1 MPNSPAP
8 GRFLVAAD
16 VSKRFDGTVAL
27 DGAGIEVGEGE
38 SLALLGPSGCGKTT
52 LLRVVAG
59 LERPDTGTVSVGH
72 EVLTGFCHHVP
83 AERRRVGMV
92 FQDAALFPHL
102 TVARNVAYG
111 LSRTEVAA
119 GRVQETLEMV
129 DLAHLAGR
137 RPHELSG
144 GQAQR
149 VALARALAPRP
160 RILLFDEPFTGLDT
174 ALRVRVRGEIAQL
187 LHEVG
192 MTSVFVTHDQEE
204 AFVLGDRVAVMKDG
218 RVRQEGTPA
227 EVYAAPADP
236 WVARFVGEAN
246 LLPGELEA
254 GGAAPAVAATPIG
267 RVPVTSGPADRLT
280 VLVRPEHL
288 DLSPGT
294 AGTVTEVAFYGH
306 DSSYTVRVGDR
317 RLLVRGPA
325 GPRFRVGDQVDVR
338 FAGPSATAYEATAS

>member
-1 MPNSPAP
+1 MSNSP
-8 GRFLVAAD
+8 FLVAQG
-16 VSKRFDGTVAL
+16 VTKQFDGTMAL
-27 DGAGIEVGEGE
+27 EHAGISVAEGD

-52 LLRVVAG
+52 LLRIVAG
-59 LERPDTGTVSVGH
+59 LENPDQGTVSVGR
-72 EVLTGFCHHVP
+72 EVLTGPCHHVP

-111 LSRTEVAA
+111 LTRAEIRA

-129 DLAHLAGR
+129 DLGHLAER

-174 ALRVRVRGEIAQL
+174 ALRVRVRTEIHAL
-187 LHEVG
+187 LRQVG

-204 AFVLGDRVAVMKDG
+204 AFVLGDRVAVMREG
-218 RVRQEGTPA
+218 QVRQEGTPA

-246 LLPGELEA
+246 LLPGSSEDLLA
-254 GGAAPAVAATPIG
+254 STVLG
-267 RVPVTSGPADRLT
+267 RVPVTGGPRGAVT

-288 DLSPGT
+288 DLVRGGG
-294 AGTVTEVAFYGH
+294 ATVTDVAFYGH
-306 DSSYTVRVGDR
+306 DSSYTVRLGEQV
-317 RLLVRGPA
+317 LLVRGA
-325 GPRFRVGDQVDVR
+325 SVPRFRVGDDVAVR
-338 FAGPSATAYEATAS
+338 FDGPATTAYPVGA

>member
-1 MPNSPAP
+1 MSDS
-8 GRFLVAAD
+8 RFLVAEG
-16 VSKRFDGTVAL
+16 VRKTFDGTTAL
-27 DGAGIEVGEGE
+27 DDAGVQVAEGT

-52 LLRVVAG
+52 LLRVIAG
-59 LERPDTGTVSVGH
+59 LETPDHGTVSVGR

-102 TVARNVAYG
+102 SVARNVAYG
-111 LSRTEVAA
+111 LSRQEVAA
-119 GRVQETLEMV
+119 GRVQEALEMV
-129 DLAHLAGR
+129 DLAHLAQR

-144 GQAQR
+144 GQGQR

-174 ALRVRVRGEIAQL
+174 ALRVKVRTEIHAL
-187 LHEVG
+187 LRQVG

-204 AFVLGDRVAVMKDG
+204 AFVLGDRVAVMRDG

-227 EVYAAPADP
+227 EVYARPADP

-246 LLPGELEA
+246 LLPGRSDHR
-254 GGAAPAVAATPIG
+254 VASTVLG
-267 RVPVTSGPADRLT
+267 RVPLGADGPDGDVT

-288 DLSPGT
+288 DLAPG
-294 AGTVTEVAFYGH
+294 AGGTVTDVAFYGH
-306 DSSYTVRVGDR
+306 DSSYTVRVGDQA
-317 RLLVRGPA
+317 LLVRA
-325 GPRFRVGDQVDVR
+325 AAAPRFRIGDEVDVR
-338 FAGPSATAYEATAS
+338 FGGPAATAYASSH